1 MLYTIIGMLVIILDQ
16 GVKMYVDKIINY
28 TNTSI
33 PLIPNVLT
41 LVRVQNDGAAFS
53 FLAGGGARIWFI
65 ALTLIFTLVVVLALV
80 TNFISGKFGRWC
92 MVLVTAGGLS
102 NCLDR
107 VLYGFVIDMF
117 KIELFDFAV
126 FNVADIFITVFCIA
140 FIIYILFG
148 GEKETD
154 PDEEDEFDEDEEEED
169 RPKRVKKARKDKYAD
184 LYEEDEDEEEV
195 YSRRRSGKKSRA
207 SYDEE
212 DFEDDYK
219 PVKASRSRKP
229 SYDEDDKEYQ
239 PKRRASKKPT
249 FEDDGQFEE
258 MFGGK
263 SSGKSEKTSKRSES
277 RNNVQRD
284 YDDEPVS
291 SSRKAAPV
299 KSAKATPADI
309 GRSGSRRSA
318 ETPSDYDD
326 PFAEWERANAA
337 VRGNYSAPDQ
347 EVAPARK
354 PFRKTVEEVANENG
368 FNYGD
373 DLITHSAPKAA
384 AKPVSDDF
392 DDFDLDSILNEFK

>member
-16 GVKMYVDKIINY
+16 GVKMYVDKVINY

-65 ALTLIFTLVVVLALV
+65 VLTLIFTLAVVLALV

-169 RPKRVKKARKDKYAD
+169 RPKRVKKAKKDKYAD
-184 LYEEDEDEEEV
+184 LYEEDEDDEDSS
-195 YSRRRSGKKSRA
+195 SRRRSGKKSRS
-207 SYDEE
+207 SYDAEDEDYEEYPPRRKSSGKASFEE
-212 DFEDDYK
+212 DDD
-219 PVKASRSRKP
+219 R
-229 SYDEDDKEYQ
+229 
-239 PKRRASKKPT
+239 
-249 FEDDGQFEE
+249 FEE
-258 MFGGK
+258 MFGAKPSKKAAK
-263 SSGKSEKTSKRSES
+263 SAKKPDRRSK
-277 RNNVQRD
+277 VQDD
-284 YDDEPVS
+284 YDDYEDEKP
-291 SSRKAAPV
+291 RKAAPV
-299 KSAKATPADI
+299 RSAKAAPAET
-309 GRSGSRRSA
+309 GKPAEKRSA
-318 ETPSDYDD
+318 DVQPDFED

-337 VRGNYSAPDQ
+337 ARGSYSAPEQ
-347 EVAPARK
+347 ETASARK
-354 PFRKTVEEVANENG
+354 PFRKTVEEAANETIS
-368 FNYGD
+368 YAKD
-373 DLITHSAPKAA
+373 DFFAEPA
-384 AKPVSDDF
+384 AKAPAKASSADF